1 MAPKDTPPVG
11 GSVNPYDFLSL
22 VAALSAS
29 QSKPSQGGINRLF
42 MPEVGALTG
51 TLFQGDVGAQ
61 SQQEEA
67 ATMLRL
73 APDILRASNL
83 PVGDPRAKIANMIFV
98 QKIPVWDVKRRIDQ
112 ELLERQKMGEAI
124 DIKETAPELYSF
136 ADKIQSQSDALEAN
150 MATAAAKPKTDVF
163 TQAGLPSPEM
173 QFAPEEL
180 APDYFKRY
188 AEESAKRGEQMRQ
201 IQAPSAASRR
211 QALKFITE
219 QEKIREKAS
228 KPMGGIEAI
237 GAFFRGAGAAI
248 TGGDVDKVMSRRV
261 GGTPDPEMRRFENVA
276 KGIVARGPENKE
288 LSSQRAALVKEQRLA
303 DTVRDLVASG
313 LTQKAQEAGYTPL
326 MIALLK
332 RAQFSG
338 LGGG

>member
-22 VAALSAS
+22 FAALSAS

-51 TLFQGDVGAQ
+51 TLFQQDAGAS

-83 PVGDPRAKIANMIFV
+83 PAGDIRAKIANMIYV
-98 QKIPVWDVKRRIDQ
+98 QKIPVWDVKRRIEQ
-112 ELLERQKMGEAI
+112 ELMERQKLGEAI
-124 DIKETAPELYSF
+124 DVEATTSELMSF
-136 ADKIQSQSDALEAN
+136 ADKIQNQSDQLEAN

-180 APDYFKRY
+180 APDYFKQY
-188 AEESAKRGEQMRQ
+188 AEESKKRGERMRA
-201 IQAPSAASRR
+201 IQAPGAASRR

-219 QEKIREKAS
+219 QEKIREKAA
-228 KPMGGIEAI
+228 KPRGGMEAI
-237 GAFFRGAGAAI
+237 GSLFRGAAAAVS
-248 TGGDVDKVMSRRV
+248 GGDVDKAMRARV
-261 GGTPDPEMRRFENVA
+261 GGTVDPEMRRFEGIA

-288 LSSQRAALVKEQRLA
+288 LSTERASLLKEQRLA

-326 MIALLK
+326 MVALLK

-338 LGGG
+338 LGGS